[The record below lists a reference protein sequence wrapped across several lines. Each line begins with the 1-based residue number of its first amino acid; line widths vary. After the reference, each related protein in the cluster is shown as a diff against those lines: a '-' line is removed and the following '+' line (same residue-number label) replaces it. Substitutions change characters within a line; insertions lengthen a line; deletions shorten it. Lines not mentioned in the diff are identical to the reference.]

1 MRKFFVILL
10 GLGFF
15 LPGAHIE
22 AQSVDPGAVRER
34 GKEMQEYYRL
44 EETLREREKPAPEEG
59 RIEDKTKE
67 APEPGLR
74 AEEQTIFVSR
84 IETSRSEVLSQEE
97 IQGITGE
104 YEGKSLRIT
113 DLFEVIRRI
122 NELYARK
129 SVAARAVLPPQKVEK
144 GVVRIELIEGR
155 VGNIAVEDNR
165 YTRDSFFTN
174 RTTLKSGDIV
184 RLDELERSLVF
195 INTTSYVDAR
205 AELRPGGAPGTT
217 DCIIKV
223 REPENY
229 QAALFSDNAGNDTV
243 GLYRFGMML
252 GNRSLFGYRDSLF
265 LNAFFTKKK
274 GTVAGSAAYSL
285 PVGALG
291 TRLGLSYEYNQ
302 IEIISGPYKVL
313 DITGESSEAGIDLS
327 HPFIVDP
334 AFRLNGFTGF
344 HFEGSSTDFDGET
357 LFSTRIRT
365 MNAGF
370 DIQTIDAGGSWFTQH
385 RFTQG
390 VHAFG
395 GDVEFLRYNPSLLR
409 QQILADDLMFI
420 FRVNAQ
426 LTRKENLPPSEQFQ
440 IGGAASVRGYPE
452 GFLIGDKGYLVNAEL
467 HFPLPFTETGVLGTG
482 AGDRLR
488 GIVFVDHGGAFPYK
502 PGGGSMTHRDYI
514 TGAGLGLITNVYGFL
529 TARVSLGIPITNRG
543 SVEDK
548 YLLHFHIQADLF

>member
-1 MRKFFVILL
+1 MILL

-15 LPGAHIE
+15 LPGARIE

-67 APEPGLR
+67 APEPGLK
-74 AEEQTIFVSR
+74 AKEQTIFVSR
-84 IETSRSEVLSQEE
+84 IETGRSEVLSQEE
-97 IQGITGE
+97 IQDITGG
-104 YEGKSLRIT
+104 YEGKNLSIG

-122 NELYARK
+122 NELYVRR

-144 GVVRIELIEGR
+144 GIVKIELIEGR

-165 YTRDSFFTN
+165 YTRGSFFTN
-174 RTTLKSGDIV
+174 RTSLKSGDIV
-184 RLDELERSLVF
+184 RLDELERSLIF
-195 INTTSYVDAR
+195 INSTSDVDVR
-205 AELRPGGAPGTT
+205 AELKPGGAPGTT

-229 QAALFSDNAGNDTV
+229 QATFFSDNAGSDTV

-252 GNRSLFGYRDSLF
+252 GNRSLLGYRDSLF

-285 PVGALG
+285 PVGTLG

-302 IEIISGPYKVL
+302 IEVISGPYKVL
-313 DITGESSEAGIDLS
+313 DITGESSEVGIDLS
-327 HPFIVDP
+327 HPLMVGP

-344 HFEGSSTDFDGET
+344 HFEGSTTDFDGET
-357 LFSTRIRT
+357 LYSTRVRI

-370 DIQTIDAGGSWFTQH
+370 DIQAIDAGGFWFTQH

-409 QQILADDLMFI
+409 QKILAEDLMFI

-426 LTRKENLPPSEQFQ
+426 ITRKENLPPSEQFQ
-440 IGGAASVRGYPE
+440 IGGASSVRGYSE
-452 GFLIGDKGYLVNAEL
+452 GFLIGDKGYLVSAEL
-467 HFPLPFTETGVLGTG
+467 HFPLPFTENRLLDTGL
-482 AGDRLR
+482 GDRLR
-488 GIVFVDHGGAFPYK
+488 GIAFVDHGGAFPYK

-514 TGAGLGLITNVYGFL
+514 TGAGLGLAMNVSGFL

-543 SVEDK
+543 SVEDT
-548 YLLHFHIQADLF
+548 YLVHFHTQSDLF

>member
-1 MRKFFVILL
+1 MILL

-34 GKEMQEYYRL
+34 GKDMQEYYRL
-44 EETLREREKPAPEEG
+44 EETLREQKKSASEEG

-67 APEPGLR
+67 APKPELK
-74 AEEQTIFVSR
+74 AKEQTIFVSR
-84 IETSRSEVLSQEE
+84 IETNPSDVLSPEE
-97 IQGITGE
+97 IKDITGG
-104 YEGKSLRIT
+104 YEGKNLSIG

-122 NELYARK
+122 NELYARR

-144 GVVRIELIEGR
+144 GVVKIELIEGR
-155 VGNIAVEDNR
+155 VGNIVVEDNR
-165 YTRDSFFTN
+165 YTKRSFFTN
-174 RTTLKSGDIV
+174 RTPLKSGDLV
-184 RLDELERSLVF
+184 RLDKLERDLLFFNST
-195 INTTSYVDAR
+195 NDVDVR
-205 AELRPGGAPGTT
+205 AELRPGSAPGTT
-217 DCIIKV
+217 DYIIKV

-243 GLYRFGMML
+243 GLYRFGIML
-252 GNRSLFGYRDSLF
+252 GNRSLLGYRDSLS
-265 LNAFFTKKK
+265 LNAFFTKKN

-285 PVGALG
+285 PVGTLG
-291 TRLGLSYEYNQ
+291 TRLNLSYEYNQ
-302 IEIISGPYKVL
+302 IEVISGPYKVL

-327 HPFIVDP
+327 HPLVVGP

-344 HFEGSSTDFDGET
+344 HFEGSTTAFDGET
-357 LFSTRIRT
+357 LYSTRVRT

-370 DIQTIDAGGSWFTQH
+370 DIQAIDAGGYWFTQH

-409 QQILADDLMFI
+409 QQILAEDLMFI
-420 FRVNAQ
+420 FRANAQ
-426 LTRKENLPPSEQFQ
+426 LTKKKNLPPSEQFQ
-440 IGGAASVRGYPE
+440 IGGASSVRGYSE
-452 GFLIGDKGYLVNAEL
+452 GFLIGDKGYLASAEL
-467 HFPLPFTETGVLGTG
+467 HFPLPFTENWLPGTDL
-482 AGDRLR
+482 GDRLR
-488 GIVFVDHGGAFPYK
+488 GIAFVDHGGAFPYK

-514 TGAGLGLITNVYGFL
+514 TGAGVGLAMNVSGFL

-548 YLLHFHIQADLF
+548 YVFHFSIQSDLF